1 MNLSFFIAKRYLFSK
16 NNRNAINI
24 ISGIS
29 VAVVAIATAAL
40 IIVLS
45 SINGF
50 AKLINGQIAVYAPDL
65 NITSTKGKTFII
77 DENAINKIKE
87 ITGVKD
93 VVEVVEDNVLIKLEG
108 RQKICRLKGV
118 TDNYVLNTGMNNR
131 LVEGEFLLKDGKYSI
146 GVIGIGI
153 AYELGISVRAQSSF
167 SIWLPN
173 RKFVSVANPM
183 ESFITTSILPSGI
196 VSVDNFIDESYIFVS
211 IETARKLMIRK
222 KNEVSSLE
230 IFTYDNANILDIKN
244 EIKTKLGGNFEIK
257 TVYEQF
263 DVYKVMKTERIAS
276 FLIMLFI
283 IIVASFSIIGS
294 LTMLIIEK
302 KKDIQT
308 LMSMGAKLSLI
319 KKVFL
324 LEGWLISII
333 GALIGIFIGGAIS
346 YAQELFEIVRFP
358 AEGNYIVSAY
368 PIDIKLSDFIVTF
381 FSVSSVGFLIAIYPL
396 INLGKRLS
404 MFK

>member
-302 KKDIQT
+302 KEDIQT

>member
-118 TDNYVLNTGMNNR
+118 TDNYVLNTGMNNK
-131 LVEGEFLLKDGKYSI
+131 LIEGDFLLKDGKYSI

-153 AYELGISVRAQSSF
+153 AYELGISVRAHSSF

-381 FSVSSVGFLIAIYPL
+381 FSASSVGFLIAIYPL